1 MMNGDIVT
9 TERPKTS
16 RGKQHPTPD
25 EFTSYVTPS
34 PVYKRS
40 PRRESSV
47 LNIHDRSE
55 SGEVVHDEFDVEVF
69 SIWLFGT
76 ALEA

>member
-1 MMNGDIVT
+1 MNGDAGS
-9 TERPKTS
+9 ERPKTS
-16 RGKQHPTPD
+16 RGKQRPTPD
-25 EFTSYVTPS
+25 EFASYIMPS

-55 SGEVVHDEFDVEVF
+55 SGEIVQDEFDVEMF
-69 SIWLFGT
+69 TIWLFGT